1 MVMPQAA
8 LQNVTPPA
16 IGFVSV
22 FASAGL
28 APSCS
33 TCYLRGTCLPSGS
46 PAEQVIQISTL
57 TRTKLRLRRGAA
69 LYRRGDAFK
78 SLYAIRSGSFKSVG
92 LGRAEHTK
100 VVGLHLPADLVGL
113 EAISSRIHEY
123 DAVALEDSEVCVVPY
138 DDLVRMTLNVP
149 ELQAYLLAALSREI
163 VRDDGLVLHLGAMT
177 AEQRVTKFLLGVS
190 ARYERLGYTGTR
202 FDVRMTR
209 KDIASYLGL
218 TLETVTRVFTRLQR
232 DGLIEAQFKEL
243 RLTNVNGLHGLL
255 AAAKTRSNMSPAA

>member
-1 MVMPQAA
+1 MMPPAA
-8 LQNVTPPA
+8 LQDVLPPA
-16 IGFVSV
+16 VGLVSL
-22 FASAGL
+22 FASAGQ
-28 APSCS
+28 ASSCS
-33 TCYLRGTCLPSGS
+33 TCYLQGVCLPSTA
-46 PAEQVIQISTL
+46 PAEQVPQISTL
-57 TRTKLRLRRGAA
+57 TRTRLRLRRGAA
-69 LYRRGDAFK
+69 LYRRGDAFR

-138 DDLVRMTLNVP
+138 DDLSRMTLYVP

-177 AEQRVTKFLLGVS
+177 AEQRVAKFVLSLS

-232 DGLIEAQFKEL
+232 GGLIEAQFKEL
-243 RLTNVNGLHGLL
+243 RLTNANGLHGLL
-255 AAAKTRSNMSPAA
+255 ASAKTRSSISWAA

>member
-1 MVMPQAA
+1 MLRAALHNVMPAA
-8 LQNVTPPA
+8 IAPA
-16 IGFVSV
+16 SV
-22 FASAGL
+22 LASTGL

-69 LYRRGDAFK
+69 LYRRGDVFE
-78 SLYAIRSGSFKSVG
+78 SVYAIRSGSFKSLG

-138 DDLVRMTLNVP
+138 EELVRLTLSVP

-163 VRDDGLVLHLGAMT
+163 VRDDGLVLQLGAMT
-177 AEQRVTKFLLGVS
+177 AGQRVTKFLLGLS

-202 FDVRMTR
+202 FDLRMTR

-218 TLETVTRVFTRLQR
+218 TLETVTRVFARLQR
-232 DGLIEAQFKEL
+232 EGLIQAHLKEL
-243 RLTNVNGLHGLL
+243 RLMNVNGLREVM
-255 AAAKTRSNMSPAA
+255 AAGNTASDMSRAA